1 MPHQLVPLAEQA
13 SLCHFLT
20 TLPEHESGVCG
31 GPRRGRESSSH
42 LGSASV
48 PDTVLEG
55 TQRSS
60 AAPLKTRGADGT
72 HQPRRSPLTAR
83 WLALAPPIGPF
94 PLGPDGVPPAR
105 RELGRRSRP
114 SAQVEVESDR
124 GQDVADGVKCVVRGD
139 HAGDEGQASQGD
151 RKHDRSAAV
160 HPRRR
165 STGPGRRPAGTI
177 AAEVETAGGRTTSRS
192 GTSSASRAP
201 YGPHPTSAAP
211 LPRRPFSPPPVGRRT
226 MLSHT
231 VAYDQNASKQLAQTG
246 TFRRWRK
253 VPVALAR

>member
-1 MPHQLVPLAEQA
+1 M
-13 SLCHFLT
+13 
-20 TLPEHESGVCG
+20 
-31 GPRRGRESSSH
+31 
-42 LGSASV
+42 
-48 PDTVLEG
+48 EG
-55 TQRSS
+55 TQGSS
-60 AAPLKTRGADGT
+60 AAPLKSRSAAGT
-72 HQPRRSPLTAR
+72 HEPRRSPLTAR
-83 WLALAPPIGPF
+83 WLASAAPDRPVLPQPGWRAAG
-94 PLGPDGVPPAR
+94 L
-105 RELGRRSRP
+105 RELGRGSSP

-124 GQDVADGVKCVVRGD
+124 GQDVADGVQCVVRGD
-139 HAGDEGQASQGD
+139 HAGDEGQDSQGD
-151 RKHDRSAAV
+151 RRHDRSAAV

-165 STGPGRRPAGTI
+165 SMGPGRRPAGTI

-192 GTSSASRAP
+192 GTSSGSRAP
-201 YGPHPTSAAP
+201 CGPHPTSAAP